1 MILKGFFYLISFIK
15 DNQNLYRSR
24 GTIFLLKKIKID
36 VIMRTIVV
44 ILGMKIISELTVTH
58 NTDSPFKEI
67 AVFYDLELLYNV

>member
-36 VIMRTIVV
+36 VIMRTIAV
-44 ILGMKIISELTVTH
+44 ILGMKISYLNSLSGTIRTH
-58 NTDSPFKEI
+58 PLMK
-67 AVFYDLELLYNV
+67 

>member
-36 VIMRTIVV
+36 VIMRTIAV
-44 ILGMKIISELTVTH
+44 ILGMKISYLNSLLGKMRTH
-58 NTDSPFKEI
+58 PLKK
-67 AVFYDLELLYNV
+67 